1 MLLLRLT
8 LLLNKSKILKA
19 LSKLCAFDGGYRKTI
34 RTPLRKFAIFAC
46 GLCFVV
52 PLIIVVG
59 SSIFILGNIDQHPIL
74 LKVVNQN
81 STRASKIVQTFAF
94 IGHQTVYTI
103 HFFMFPGLVMTLLS
117 FVYVSFVKTFLRHL
131 EAMRLALLHNFS
143 RTEVATTMAVFTV
156 ARKIH
161 LEIERAVSFL
171 TFLAYV
177 LIFGNII
184 HLVCMLVSN
193 FMSDEAIMR
202 DAYSISIFSWTAVW
216 FVVLTMCGS
225 QSSGPELF
233 IKNMAQEVISE
244 NFGMKY
250 ESQREMVYMNLLNSC
265 SGYEVR
271 FTGWGMFEVDKK
283 LFLTVSS
290 ILVTYSVLF
299 ASELRKT

>member
-1 MLLLRLT
+1 
-8 LLLNKSKILKA
+8 
-19 LSKLCAFDGGYRKTI
+19 
-34 RTPLRKFAIFAC
+34 
-46 GLCFVV
+46 
-52 PLIIVVG
+52 
-59 SSIFILGNIDQHPIL
+59 
-74 LKVVNQN
+74 
-81 STRASKIVQTFAF
+81 
-94 IGHQTVYTI
+94 
-103 HFFMFPGLVMTLLS
+103 
-117 FVYVSFVKTFLRHL
+117 
-131 EAMRLALLHNFS
+131 
-143 RTEVATTMAVFTV
+143 
-156 ARKIH
+156 
-161 LEIERAVSFL
+161 
-171 TFLAYV
+171 
-177 LIFGNII
+177 
-184 HLVCMLVSN
+184 
-193 FMSDEAIMR
+193 MR